1 MSVLSRLAQAVADE
15 LNAQPFSQ
23 AFTACRHY
31 RPRFELDELAMLR
44 VSVVPRSLTLA
55 PATRARSTWE
65 VAVDVAIQR
74 RLQVPGN
81 ILEIDTLASL
91 VEEVIAFLDG
101 RRLAAYPQAAFVG
114 IENDPAYAVEHI
126 DELSMFTS
134 VVTARYRV
142 MQ

>member
-1 MSVLSRLAQAVADE
+1 MPVLADIARAVADE

-31 RPRFELDELAMLR
+31 RPQFGLDELAVLR

-55 PATRARSTWE
+55 TASRARSTWE

-74 RLQVPGN
+74 RLLDPGN
-81 ILEIDTLASL
+81 IVEIDTLVAL
-91 VEEVIAFLDG
+91 VEEVIAFVDG

-114 IENDPAYAVEHI
+114 IENDPAYALDHM
-126 DELSMFTS
+126 DELSVFTS
-134 VVTARYRV
+134 VVTVRYRV
-142 MQ
+142 LR

>member
-1 MSVLSRLAQAVADE
+1 MPVLSAIAQAVADE

-31 RPRFELDELAMLR
+31 RPQFSLEELATLR

-55 PATRARSTWE
+55 TASRAKSTWE

-74 RLQVPGN
+74 RLLDPSN
-81 ILEIDTLASL
+81 ILEIDTLVGL
-91 VEEVIAFLDG
+91 VEEAIAFLDG
-101 RRLAAYPQAAFVG
+101 RRLAGYPQAAFVG

-126 DELSMFTS
+126 DELGVFTS
-134 VVTARYRV
+134 VVTVRYRV

>member
-1 MSVLSRLAQAVADE
+1 LSVLANIAQAITDG

-31 RPRFELDELAMLR
+31 RPQFGLEELAVLR

-55 PATRARSTWE
+55 PTSRARSTWE

-74 RLQVPGN
+74 RLLDPGN
-81 ILEIDTLASL
+81 IVEIDTLASL

>member
-1 MSVLSRLAQAVADE
+1 MPVLAEIAQTVANE
-15 LNAQPFSQ
+15 LNTQPFSQ
-23 AFTACRHY
+23 AFTACRYY
-31 RPRFELDELAMLR
+31 RPQFSLEELAALR

-55 PATRARSTWE
+55 PATRAKSTWE
-65 VAVDVAIQR
+65 VAVDIAIQR
-74 RLQVPGN
+74 RLLDPGN
-81 ILEIDTLASL
+81 IIEIDTLVSL

-126 DELSMFTS
+126 DELSVFTS
-134 VVTARYRV
+134 VVTVRYRV